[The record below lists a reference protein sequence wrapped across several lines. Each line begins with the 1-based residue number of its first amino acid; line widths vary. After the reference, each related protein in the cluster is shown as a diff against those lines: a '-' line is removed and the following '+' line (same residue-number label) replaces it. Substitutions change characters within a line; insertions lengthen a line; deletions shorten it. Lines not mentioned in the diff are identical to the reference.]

1 MESVKQRIRFVI
13 VVIIA
18 HTIAYLFSGGIAYQ
32 FITKPLWEGS
42 DSLLASYLRTPGN
55 EELWGFAMIW
65 QIPGQVLRSLLMGLV
80 FLPLFSSLKTWTFF
94 KKFLFMSSL
103 LFVLTHLAAAA
114 PSPANIEGLVYM
126 RPEFVALGFI
136 KMQPEMILY
145 SIIAGI
151 LFSKFAYKK
160 DSLSINGMNN

>member
-1 MESVKQRIRFVI
+1 MESVKPRIRFVI

-94 KKFLFMSSL
+94 KKSCS
-103 LFVLTHLAAAA
+103 
-114 PSPANIEGLVYM
+114 
-126 RPEFVALGFI
+126 
-136 KMQPEMILY
+136 
-145 SIIAGI
+145 
-151 LFSKFAYKK
+151 
-160 DSLSINGMNN
+160 